1 MAGASSAAH
10 LSVAVVEG
18 VHLALRSPVQE
29 GRVAAG
35 VVLDHARMQILNR
48 LCLHGSPGTQS
59 AQWSELSPAAPVI
72 TGFPGLGCIYLSTR
86 HEPIRA
92 TRFETLPAASTQ
104 GTFQRVTGSGKQL
117 TLSSEASRGQ
127 LGGRDTCTHNQRK
140 ITYNP
145 DIMDPTGVE
154 Y

>member
-72 TGFPGLGCIYLSTR
+72 TGFPGLGCIYLSIYTARANQSDQIRDAACCKHAR
-86 HEPIRA
+86 HFSESERRRKAAHIVLRSIQRA
-92 TRFETLPAASTQ
+92 AGWQ
-104 GTFQRVTGSGKQL
+104 GHLHS
-117 TLSSEASRGQ
+117 
-127 LGGRDTCTHNQRK
+127 
-140 ITYNP
+140 
-145 DIMDPTGVE
+145 
-154 Y
+154 